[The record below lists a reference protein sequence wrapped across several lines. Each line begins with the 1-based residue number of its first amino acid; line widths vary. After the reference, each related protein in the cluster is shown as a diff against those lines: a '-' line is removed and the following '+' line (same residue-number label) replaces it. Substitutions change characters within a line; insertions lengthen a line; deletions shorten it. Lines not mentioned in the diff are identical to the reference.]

1 MKRTKNYFDKPQPHH
16 LQREAISGCIR
27 FDGED
32 LGNHYSCKIFKINR
46 FWRSLKTFQKPVE
59 AVVIIING

>member
-32 LGNHYSCKIFKINR
+32 LGNSITYPPKVFIY
-46 FWRSLKTFQKPVE
+46 
-59 AVVIIING
+59 

>member
-16 LQREAISGCIR
+16 ANREALSGCIR

-32 LGNHYSCKIFKINR
+32 LGKPSPQLTHQFNR
-46 FWRSLKTFQKPVE
+46 LWSQKSSLQIASSLMAQT
-59 AVVIIING
+59 ANG

>member
-32 LGNHYSCKIFKINR
+32 LGITITY
-46 FWRSLKTFQKPVE
+46 L
-59 AVVIIING
+59 

>member
-16 LQREAISGCIR
+16 VNREALSGCIR

-32 LGNHYSCKIFKINR
+32 LGNQRPQITHQFNR
-46 FWRSLKTFQKPVE
+46 LWCQKSSLQATSSSMAQT
-59 AVVIIING
+59 ANG